1 MQIWFNIQKSINIC
15 HYVNKLKKKKNY
27 MFILSVLVVLAQSI
41 RQQKKVKVIQI
52 SKEEVTISLFA
63 YGMIVYLTEPKTSTR
78 ELLHM
83 INNFSKV
90 AGYNINSNK
99 SVAFLYIKYN
109 WDEKEIKEITHF
121 LIVTNNIK
129 YLGVTLTKTRTSS
142 L

>member
-1 MQIWFNIQKSINIC
+1 
-15 HYVNKLKKKKNY
+15 

-90 AGYNINSNK
+90 AGYKTNSNK
-99 SVAFLYIKYN
+99 SV
-109 WDEKEIKEITHF
+109 D
-121 LIVTNNIK
+121 NIK
-129 YLGVTLTKTRTSS
+129 LNGEKLEAILRKSGTK
-142 L
+142 

>member
-1 MQIWFNIQKSINIC
+1 
-15 HYVNKLKKKKNY
+15 